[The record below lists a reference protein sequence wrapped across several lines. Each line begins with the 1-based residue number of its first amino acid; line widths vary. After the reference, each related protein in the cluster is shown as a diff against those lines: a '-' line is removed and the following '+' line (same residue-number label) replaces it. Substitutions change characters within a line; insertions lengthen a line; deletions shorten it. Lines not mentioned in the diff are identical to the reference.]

1 MSSIIMH
8 FMASTTSFRATAVRA
23 DVAVA
28 AAAPMRRGGKSG
40 PDAALSGVQASN
52 GGRDVFLQQLGERVR
67 TLRARRGLTRKALA
81 ASAGVSERHLANLE
95 SGVGNASILV
105 LRQVAIAL
113 DCPLMD
119 VVGDAAHDS
128 AERLLIEDLL
138 NRRSEDELQAA
149 RHALMGLFDEGGSS
163 GSPTR
168 RLRIALIGLRGAGK
182 SSLGARLAQALGVAF
197 VELSRDI
204 ERLAG
209 CRADEI
215 HALYGQA
222 AYRRYERR
230 ALEAALAGDA
240 DAVIATP
247 GGIVAEPATFNRLL
261 AHCTTVWVQASPD
274 EHMQRVMAQGDLR
287 PMAGNREAMDDLRRI
302 LDGRAAFYAKAD
314 RVLDTQGATLDEA
327 FDALRALVADLR
339 PSPQPSPA
347 RGRGG
352 ANRDASPKDAPSPQ
366 PSPARGRGGAN
377 QVVSPKDTPSPQHS
391 AAGGRGG
398 ANRAASPKDTPSPQ
412 HSAAG
417 GRGGSNRD
425 ASPKAP
431 LAPRQRGEGEG
442 EGHPRSKGEGHR
454 QSMGEGHSRPKS
466 EGRPRSTHRHS

>member
-1 MSSIIMH
+1 MH
-8 FMASTTSFRATAVRA
+8 LMASTIPFHEIPAR
-23 DVAVA
+23 A
-28 AAAPMRRGGKSG
+28 AAALAADASTRRSGKPGSDASL
-40 PDAALSGVQASN
+40 PDDEASN
-52 GGRDVFLQQLGERVR
+52 GGRDVFLRLLGERVR

-81 ASAGVSERHLANLE
+81 ASADVSERHLANLE

-105 LRQVAIAL
+105 LRQVATAL
-113 DCPLMD
+113 DCPLTD

-149 RHALMGLFDEGGSS
+149 RHALMGLFDEGVA
-163 GSPTR
+163 SPTP

-230 ALEAALAGDA
+230 ALEAALAADA

-314 RVLDTQGATLDEA
+314 RVLDTQGATLDQA
-327 FDALRALVADLR
+327 FDALRVLVADLR
-339 PSPQPSPA
+339 PSPQPFPA

-352 ANRDASPKDAPSPQ
+352 ANHVASPKES
-366 PSPARGRGGAN
+366 SHN
-377 QVVSPKDTPSPQHS
+377 
-391 AAGGRGG
+391 
-398 ANRAASPKDTPSPQ
+398 N
-412 HSAAG
+412 
-417 GRGGSNRD
+417 

-431 LAPRQRGEGEG
+431 LAPRQRETDEGEG
-442 EGHPRSKGEGHR
+442 R
-454 QSMGEGHSRPKS
+454 SRPKS
-466 EGRPRSTHRHS
+466 EGRPRSTSRHS

>member
-8 FMASTTSFRATAVRA
+8 FVASTTSFREIPARA
-23 DVAVA
+23 GVAVTA
-28 AAAPMRRGGKSG
+28 DASTRRSG
-40 PDAALSGVQASN
+40 EPGSDASLSGGEASN
-52 GGRDVFLQQLGERVR
+52 GGRDLFLRLLGERVR

-81 ASAGVSERHLANLE
+81 ASADVSERHLANLE

-105 LRQVAIAL
+105 LRQVATAL
-113 DCPLMD
+113 DCPLTD
-119 VVGDAAHDS
+119 VVGDAAHGS

-138 NRRSEDELQAA
+138 DRRSEDELQAA
-149 RHALMGLFDEGGSS
+149 RRALMGLFDEGAA
-163 GSPTR
+163 SPTR

-182 SSLGARLAQALGVAF
+182 SSLGARLAQSLGIAF

-215 HALYGQA
+215 HALYGHA

-230 ALEAALAGDA
+230 ALEAALAADA

-327 FDALRALVADLR
+327 FGALRALVVDLR

-352 ANRDASPKDAPSPQ
+352 SNRDASPKES
-366 PSPARGRGGAN
+366 SHN
-377 QVVSPKDTPSPQHS
+377 N
-391 AAGGRGG
+391 AA
-398 ANRAASPKDTPSPQ
+398 
-412 HSAAG
+412 
-417 GRGGSNRD
+417 
-425 ASPKAP
+425 PKAP

-442 EGHPRSKGEGHR
+442 EGR
-454 QSMGEGHSRPKS
+454 SRPKS
-466 EGRPRSTHRHS
+466 EGRPRSTNRHS

>member
-1 MSSIIMH
+1 MSSTIMH
-8 FMASTTSFRATAVRA
+8 LVASTIPFREMPARAAVA
-23 DVAVA
+23 VAVA
-28 AAAPMRRGGKSG
+28 ADAPTRRSG
-40 PDAALSGVQASN
+40 TPGSDATLSGDEASN
-52 GGRDVFLQQLGERVR
+52 GGRDVFLRLLGERVR

-81 ASAGVSERHLANLE
+81 ASADVSERHLANLE

-105 LRQVAIAL
+105 LRQVASAL
-113 DCPLMD
+113 DCPLTD

-138 NRRSEDELQAA
+138 NRRTEDELQAA
-149 RHALMGLFDEGGSS
+149 RHALMGLFDGGEGSA
-163 GSPTR
+163 SPTR

-230 ALEAALAGDA
+230 ALEAALAANA
-240 DAVIATP
+240 DVVIATP

-314 RVLDTQGATLDEA
+314 RVLDTQGTTLDEA
-327 FDALRALVADLR
+327 FDALRVLVADLQ

-347 RGRGG
+347 SGRGG
-352 ANRDASPKDAPSPQ
+352 ANRDVSLKDTPSPQ
-366 PSPARGRGGAN
+366 PSP
-377 QVVSPKDTPSPQHS
+377 
-391 AAGGRGG
+391 
-398 ANRAASPKDTPSPQ
+398 
-412 HSAAG
+412 AG

-425 ASPKAP
+425 ASPKAS

-442 EGHPRSKGEGHR
+442 EGRSQSKRDGYPHSKGEGR
-454 QSMGEGHSRPKS
+454 AP
-466 EGRPRSTHRHS
+466 STNRHS